1 MNFRFYRIGAWLWI
15 ITGVVHNA
23 GDILARLFPSP
34 AKEPI
39 RATLRGLTFELV
51 GMRND
56 YYNLIKGF
64 SLAMGTSIALV
75 GVLFLMIAR
84 LAAGTPDRARPA
96 CLVGLVASAGLFAL
110 SVVVLQLPPPIITFA
125 LASLAF
131 AAALLAPTRA
141 GVSRT

>member
-15 ITGVVHNA
+15 MTGVIHTMS
-23 GDILARLFPSP
+23 DISGRLFPSP

-51 GMRND
+51 GMSND
-56 YYNLIKGF
+56 YYNLIMGF

-75 GVLFLMIAR
+75 GILFLMVAR
-84 LAAGTPDRARPA
+84 LVPGTPDRARSA
-96 CLVGLVASAGLFAL
+96 RFVGLVGSLGLFAL
-110 SVVVLQLPPPIITFA
+110 AITVLQLPPPIITFA

-131 AAALLAPTRA
+131 AAALLAPTQVTISRA
-141 GVSRT
+141 